1 MNKLFSIFIVCF
13 VVIISCSEQ
22 KTAPIS
28 YLEISNKSQID
39 SITQTFIDREAYPF
53 IYTRLEDS
61 NGTVIYENS
70 FKNER
75 LLADNNIDGDS
86 WIRIWSMSKI
96 VTICIALD
104 LMEDSI
110 ISINDSVTKYI
121 PEFNNLKVAVTKD
134 SNDIP
139 SINWYV
145 EDSLRN
151 NPCPLAYIDNDS
163 TMTIY
168 HLLTHQA
175 GFYYSTTNIGC
186 LDSMVAKQNLATSL
200 NSDEYISRTAK
211 LPLIQHPGSYEFY
224 GTAISV
230 LGILCERATGKSLA
244 ELVKER
250 ITDPMKIKGLVY
262 DLPKGAQLFPKFSGR
277 DSMIVIAEEGELD
290 ILGQNVPDYLPEH
303 ELYLGGI
310 GMLATANGYCDF
322 LRMLLNKGTLN
333 GHRFLNE
340 STIED
345 LISPKT
351 QIDNEYGHNGYNI
364 WISGKPYFEKGIG
377 DEGLWI
383 GGGYEQTH
391 YWIDPKRGF
400 VGTIMTQMFG
410 PYDEKYAYS
419 RDDRVR
425 GAIYEP
431 WTKMPYIEE

>member
-1 MNKLFSIFIVCF
+1 MKKFIFFFSISM
-13 VVIISCSEQ
+13 VILISCNEQ
-22 KTAPIS
+22 KKSPAS
-28 YLEISNKSQID
+28 YIEISNKSQID
-39 SITQTFIDREAYPF
+39 SITKEFVDREAYPF

-75 LLADNNIDGDS
+75 LLADYNIDGDS

-121 PEFNNLKVAVTKD
+121 PEFRNLKVAVTQD

-151 NPCPLAYIDNDS
+151 NPCPLVYKDNDS

-168 HLLTHQA
+168 HLMTHQA

-186 LDSMVAKQNLATSL
+186 LDSMVAKQNLATSI
-200 NSDEYISRTAK
+200 NSDDYINRTAK

-262 DLPKGAQLFPKFSGR
+262 DLPEGTQLFPKFSGR
-277 DSMIVIAEEGELD
+277 DSIIMFAKEG
-290 ILGQNVPDYLPEH
+290 
-303 ELYLGGI
+303 
-310 GMLATANGYCDF
+310 
-322 LRMLLNKGTLN
+322 
-333 GHRFLNE
+333 
-340 STIED
+340 
-345 LISPKT
+345 
-351 QIDNEYGHNGYNI
+351 
-364 WISGKPYFEKGIG
+364 
-377 DEGLWI
+377 
-383 GGGYEQTH
+383 
-391 YWIDPKRGF
+391 
-400 VGTIMTQMFG
+400 
-410 PYDEKYAYS
+410 
-419 RDDRVR
+419 
-425 GAIYEP
+425 
-431 WTKMPYIEE
+431 

>member
-1 MNKLFSIFIVCF
+1 MKKSLFLIFLCF
-13 VVIISCSEQ
+13 LMIIGCSEK
-22 KTAPIS
+22 KTEPKS
-28 YLEISNKSQID
+28 YLEITNKQQID
-39 SITQTFIDREAYPF
+39 GITQTFIDREAYPF

-75 LLADNNIDGDS
+75 LLADNNIDGES

-110 ISINDSVTKYI
+110 ISLNDSVTKYI
-121 PEFNNLKVAVTKD
+121 PEFSNLKVAITSD
-134 SNDIP
+134 SSAIP
-139 SINWYV
+139 SINWYNN
-145 EDSLRN
+145 DTLRA
-151 NPCPLAYIDNDS
+151 NPCPLNFIDNDS
-163 TMTIY
+163 IMKIFHLMT
-168 HLLTHQA
+168 HKA
-175 GFYYSTTNIGC
+175 GFYYATTNIEC
-186 LDSMVAKQNLATSL
+186 LDSMVAKQNLASSV
-200 NSDEYISRTAK
+200 NSDDFINRMTK
-211 LPLIQHPGSYEFY
+211 LPLAQHPGYYEYY

-244 ELVKER
+244 RLVKER

-262 DLPKGAQLFPKFSGR
+262 DLPNGAQLFPKFSGK
-277 DSMIVIAEEGELD
+277 DSIIRIAYDGELD
-290 ILGQNVPDYLPEH
+290 IMGQNVPDYFPEH
-303 ELYLGGI
+303 KLYLGGV

-322 LRMLLNKGTLN
+322 LRMLLNKGILN

-340 STIED
+340 STVED
-345 LISPKT
+345 LTSPKT
-351 QIDNEYGHNGYNI
+351 QLDNEYGHNGYNI

-383 GGGYEQTH
+383 GGGYEGTH
-391 YWIDPKRGF
+391 FWIDPKRGF

-419 RDDRVR
+419 RDNRIR
-425 GAIYEP
+425 GAIYQP
-431 WTKMPYIEE
+431 WTKMEYKD

>member
-1 MNKLFSIFIVCF
+1 MKKFIFFLTFC
-13 VVIISCSEQ
+13 VVILTSCSEP
-22 KTAPIS
+22 KTAPSS
-28 YLEISNKSQID
+28 YIEISNKSQID
-39 SITQTFIDREAYPF
+39 SITKEFVDREAYPF

-75 LLADNNIDGDS
+75 LLADYNIDGDS

-121 PEFNNLKVAVTKD
+121 PEFRNLKVAVTQD

-151 NPCPLAYIDNDS
+151 NPCPLVYEDNDS

-168 HLLTHQA
+168 HLMTHQA

-186 LDSMVAKQNLATSL
+186 LDSMVAKQNLATSI
-200 NSDEYISRTAK
+200 NSDDYINRTAK

-262 DLPKGAQLFPKFSGR
+262 DLPEGTQLFPKFSGS
-277 DSMIVIAEEGELD
+277 DSMIVVAKEGELD

-340 STIED
+340 STVED
-345 LISPKT
+345 LTSPKT
-351 QIDNEYGHNGYNI
+351 QIDNDYGNNGYNI

-419 RDDRVR
+419 RDNRIR
-425 GAIYEP
+425 GSIYEP
-431 WTKMPYIEE
+431 WTKMPYIED